1 MHNRRGARKQAF
13 ELLFEET
20 FQDTGIDNILEL
32 AAEARDLEPDDFT
45 LTLVRGTIEHRDEI
59 DAVIS
64 RLARGR
70 SISRLS
76 RVVLCCLRL
85 ALFEIDNLEDIDVS
99 ISINEAVE
107 LAKEYSTQKEAGY
120 VNGLLGTY
128 VREKESGEVPGDGS

>member
-1 MHNRRGARKQAF
+1 MHNRRGARRLAF

-20 FQDTGIDNILEL
+20 FQDIGIEEILEL
-32 AAEARDLEPDDFT
+32 AAEARDIEPDEFT
-45 LTLVRGTIEHRDEI
+45 LTLVRGTVEHRQEI

-85 ALFEIDNLEDIDVS
+85 ALFEIDNIDDLDISV
-99 ISINEAVE
+99 SINEAVE

-128 VREKESGEVPGDGS
+128 VREKAAAAGPGDKE